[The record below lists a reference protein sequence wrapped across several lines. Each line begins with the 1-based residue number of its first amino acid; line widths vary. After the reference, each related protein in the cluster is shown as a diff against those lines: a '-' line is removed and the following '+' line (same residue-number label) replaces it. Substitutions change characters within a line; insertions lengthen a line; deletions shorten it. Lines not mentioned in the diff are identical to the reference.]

1 MKDKICK
8 QYRDLLASIKSDKVI
23 YDSGLEEDLKSGDLS
38 NSVVL
43 KKMLRHSID
52 HGKGELDRETFIL
65 SVIARRALM
74 VEGKFADGSQDDT
87 ILGEEGIRETIKRV
101 DGRIRVA
108 ERIKTAKLT
117 FSDTTTDFSRPIKN
131 LFLPDNLYVKGQ
143 LDLSGMNTLLELP
156 KGLEADSL
164 IITDKIKKL
173 PNDLIV
179 NNYIDIIIVDAG
191 GNEVVPVLQQARK
204 LKEAG
209 NIKRIRVNGMLDI

>member
-1 MKDKICK
+1 
-8 QYRDLLASIKSDKVI
+8 
-23 YDSGLEEDLKSGDLS
+23 
-38 NSVVL
+38 
-43 KKMLRHSID
+43 MLFRS
-52 HGKGELDRETFIL
+52 
-65 SVIARRALM
+65 
-74 VEGKFADGSQDDT
+74 DT